1 MVNHKRLSVYLPE
14 ELDQVLIAYQE
25 QQQFETASDA
35 VVEILS
41 QFFEKD
47 NEVKRYA
54 TVKQLEALKN
64 QVTHL
69 SKQVTQLCQII
80 ASSAPKEASRTI
92 ASKGIDYTLESTSIE
107 EEDEPDE
114 ILYGFLEQ

>member
-1 MVNHKRLSVYLPE
+1 MVNHKKLSVYLPE

-25 QQQFETASDA
+25 QQKFETASDA

-41 QFFEKD
+41 QFFQKD
-47 NEVKRYA
+47 NELKRYA
-54 TVKQLEALKN
+54 TVEQLDALENK
-64 QVTHL
+64 VTHL
-69 SKQVTQLCQII
+69 SKQVTQLCQIT
-80 ASSAPKEASRTI
+80 ASSAPREASRTI

-114 ILYGFLEQ
+114 ILSGFLEQ